1 MNSAS
6 FFSRRNSRSSWFDRR
21 RRNRERER
29 ERQSEQHIPFLVI
42 NAAEEEPLEA
52 HFSGEECSLR
62 RRVPKRI
69 QLPASP
75 VEYRRPNEVTK
86 KHNASIFLATRIP
99 RSSTQLFHEELVPQ
113 GCLVNHVLCGQRARR
128 CCMKAGQH
136 PAQSSLYARQ
146 AARKWVAASSCIHQ
160 PPLLN
165 SNLAQPPGTAQHF
178 LARIWDAV
186 KPLPGADKAPH
197 QLLGRVILLPPPS
210 GEESLT
216 CGASTIDLRHKQ
228 QYIAKLQALS
238 SNLKIQSNARRTV
251 ST

>member
-1 MNSAS
+1 MRPKKSPWKPTSAE
-6 FFSRRNSRSSWFDRR
+6 RS
-21 RRNRERER
+21 
-29 ERQSEQHIPFLVI
+29 
-42 NAAEEEPLEA
+42 AACVD
-52 HFSGEECSLR
+52 EC
-62 RRVPKRI
+62 PKGSSC
-69 QLPASP
+69 QP
-75 VEYRRPNEVTK
+75 VLSSTVDPTK

-99 RSSTQLFHEELVPQ
+99 RSSAQLFHEELVPQ

-165 SNLAQPPGTAQHF
+165 SNLPQPPGTAEHF

-186 KPLPGADKAPH
+186 KPLPRADKAPH
-197 QLLGRVILLPPPS
+197 QLLGRVLLLPPPS

-216 CGASTIDLRHKQ
+216 CGASTIGLRHKQ

-238 SNLKIQSNARRTV
+238 SNLNFQSNARRTV